1 MKQHDNI
8 IETKEM
14 PIVSFCVFCDKPIY
28 IGEEYKEVEYY
39 DSPISKRLHKKDK
52 KTGLAHLHCALEKE
66 KEIEEHKHKNQ
77 GNNKR
82 KQYFL
87 ALGVVGGFI
96 IALGLMIILLFAN
109 VTHLAFSII
118 FPWVLGYMLMSFFYI
133 LFSESRLAEIY
144 RNVALKIIFFP
155 KWIHES
161 GSEVTYYIV
170 IKILMYIILVPLD
183 YLVLLVLFVISL
195 PISMVAFPILLVQ
208 RKCFI

>member
-1 MKQHDNI
+1 MRQKDSV

-28 IGEEYKEVEYY
+28 IGEEYKEVEYF
-39 DSPISKRLHKKDK
+39 DNASNKKFHKRDK
-52 KTGLAHLHCALEKE
+52 KTGLAHLRCALEKE
-66 KEIEEHKHKNQ
+66 KEIEELKHKNQ
-77 GNNKR
+77 ENSKS

-118 FPWVLGYMLMSFFYI
+118 FPWVLGYALMSFFYI
-133 LFSESRLAEIY
+133 LFSKSKLADIY

-183 YLVLLVLFVISL
+183 YLVLLLLFVISL
-195 PISMVAFPILLVQ
+195 PISMVAFPILLVK
-208 RKCFI
+208 R

>member
-1 MKQHDNI
+1 MRQKDSV

-28 IGEEYKEVEYY
+28 IGEEYKEVEYF
-39 DSPISKRLHKKDK
+39 DNASNKKFHKKDK

-66 KEIEEHKHKNQ
+66 KEIEELKHKNQ
-77 GNNKR
+77 ENSKS

-109 VTHLAFSII
+109 VIHLAFSII
-118 FPWVLGYMLMSFFYI
+118 FPWVLGYALMSFFYI
-133 LFSESRLAEIY
+133 LFSESKLADIY
-144 RNVALKIIFFP
+144 RNVALKLIFFP
-155 KWIHES
+155 KWIYNS
-161 GSEVTYYIV
+161 GAEMTYYIV

-183 YLVLLVLFVISL
+183 YLVLLLLFVISL
-195 PISMVAFPILLVQ
+195 PISMIAFPILLVK
-208 RKCFI
+208 R

>member
-1 MKQHDNI
+1 MRQKDSV

-28 IGEEYKEVEYY
+28 IGEEYKEVEYF
-39 DSPISKRLHKKDK
+39 DNASNKKFHKKDK

-66 KEIEEHKHKNQ
+66 KEIEELKHKNQ
-77 GNNKR
+77 ENSKS

-118 FPWVLGYMLMSFFYI
+118 FPWVLGYALMSFFYI

-144 RNVALKIIFFP
+144 RNVALKIISFP

-170 IKILMYIILVPLD
+170 IKILMYIILVPLS

-195 PISMVAFPILLVQ
+195 PISMAAFPILLVK
-208 RKCFI
+208 R

>member
-1 MKQHDNI
+1 MKKHDNI
-8 IETKEM
+8 IETKEV

-39 DSPISKRLHKKDK
+39 DSPIFKRLHKKDK

-66 KEIEEHKHKNQ
+66 IEELKHKNQ

-118 FPWVLGYMLMSFFYI
+118 FPWVLGYALMSFFYI

-144 RNVALKIIFFP
+144 RNVALKLILFP
-155 KWIHES
+155 NWIYNS
-161 GSEVTYYIV
+161 GAEMTYYIV

-183 YLVLLVLFVISL
+183 YLVLLLLFVISL

-208 RKCFI
+208 R

>member
-1 MKQHDNI
+1 MRQKDSV

-28 IGEEYKEVEYY
+28 IGEEYKEVEYF
-39 DSPISKRLHKKDK
+39 DNASNKKFHKKDK

-66 KEIEEHKHKNQ
+66 KEIEELKHKNQ
-77 GNNKR
+77 ENSKS

-118 FPWVLGYMLMSFFYI
+118 FPWVLGYALMSFFYI
-133 LFSESRLAEIY
+133 LFSESKLADIY

-170 IKILMYIILVPLD
+170 IKILMYIILVPLS
-183 YLVLLVLFVISL
+183 YLALLLLFAISL
-195 PISMVAFPILLVQ
+195 PISMVAFPILLAK
-208 RKCFI
+208 R